1 MFLLKTKYDYFP
13 KILQEEFPPGLKSK
27 NLDSK
32 SHKANFKV
40 VIKYI

>member
-1 MFLLKTKYDYFP
+1 MIPFQ
-13 KILQEEFPPGLKSK
+13 KILWEEYTAGLKSK

-40 VIKYI
+40 VLKCI

>member
-1 MFLLKTKYDYFP
+1 
-13 KILQEEFPPGLKSK
+13 PPGLKSK

-32 SHKANFKV
+32 SYKANFKV